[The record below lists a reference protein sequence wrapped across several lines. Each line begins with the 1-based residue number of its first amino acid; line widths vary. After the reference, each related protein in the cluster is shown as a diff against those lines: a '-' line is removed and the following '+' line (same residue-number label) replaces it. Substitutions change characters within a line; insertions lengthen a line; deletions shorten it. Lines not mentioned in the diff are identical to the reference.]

1 MPVSN
6 LCCFFGSQIT
16 NGIRNILKIAPDI
29 GHLPIVAFLLFTVV
43 SKGYASRFFGTW
55 HCLLFK
61 LPSSRHTPIE
71 VTPVCVHV
79 VCACS
84 SLSGHSAWQAA
95 LQVHHFQHKCLPCTH
110 QPPSTYQTQ
119 QQTGG
124 KTTLTPITRSTHY
137 TICRQAFCPHR
148 SSGTRRCSQSS
159 AGCQTSL
166 T

>member
-43 SKGYASRFFGTW
+43 SKSYAGRFFGTW

-71 VTPVCVHV
+71 VTPVCVHM

-95 LQVHHFQHKCLPCTH
+95 LHVSHDF
-110 QPPSTYQTQ
+110 STQTLAMH
-119 QQTGG
+119 TLVS
-124 KTTLTPITRSTHY
+124 KYLSNATTLWSKNNINSNSQIPCIT
-137 TICRQAFCPHR
+137 
-148 SSGTRRCSQSS
+148 
-159 AGCQTSL
+159 
-166 T
+166 

>member
-43 SKGYASRFFGTW
+43 SKSYAGRFFGTW

-95 LQVHHFQHKCLPCTH
+95 LHVSHSQHKRLPCTH
-110 QPPSTYQTQ
+110 WCPNTCQTQ
-119 QQTGG
+119 QHSGA
-124 KTTLTPITRSTHY
+124 KTTLTPTHKFHALHDPLSGILSTEILRH
-137 TICRQAFCPHR
+137 QEM
-148 SSGTRRCSQSS
+148 Q
-159 AGCQTSL
+159 
-166 T
+166 

>member
-16 NGIRNILKIAPDI
+16 NGVRNILKIAPDI

-61 LPSSRHTPIE
+61 LPSGRHTPIK

-95 LQVHHFQHKCLPCTH
+95 LQVSHSRHKCLPCAIPVKRNRLEQKTVL
-110 QPPSTYQTQ
+110 PPIIHSM
-119 QQTGG
+119 
-124 KTTLTPITRSTHY
+124 HY
-137 TICRQAFCPHR
+137 TIRRQAFCPHR
-148 SSGTRRCSQSS
+148 SSGTRRCS
-159 AGCQTSL
+159 AMICRLPDKPYL
-166 T
+166 TV

>member
-29 GHLPIVAFLLFTVV
+29 GHLPIVAFLLFAVV
-43 SKGYASRFFGTW
+43 SKGDASRFLGTW

-61 LPSSRHTPIE
+61 LPSGRHAPIE

-95 LQVHHFQHKCLPCTH
+95 LQVRYSQHKRLPGAIPVKRNRLEQKQRYLISYMPCV
-110 QPPSTYQTQ
+110 
-119 QQTGG
+119 
-124 KTTLTPITRSTHY
+124 TRPAVGHFVHIY
-137 TICRQAFCPHR
+137 PQAP
-148 SSGTRRCSQSS
+148 GDAVQ
-159 AGCQTSL
+159 
-166 T
+166 